1 MSEEESTKLREKI
14 KELDNDLK
22 REMKARIDAEE
33 EARQAK
39 EAQEAAEKSKS
50 EMQKTIKAIQGQVS
64 GTYGNDSPTPLMKRV
79 HPYVYYFL
87 IGGLILY
94 ILYWVFSKGV
104 VLQELRNVA
113 YARGL
118 ITFIF
123 SLGTMGIGVILT
135 IAALE
140 KGEDAGASFTRGK
153 EIFTILVG
161 ILGTIVGFYFGSS
174 EATTQA
180 TPLKVAA
187 VQISNP
193 SPNENTQ
200 ITLSTDIKGAA
211 PYIITLEFQP
221 DLIEPIIQTI
231 DTEGKFEKELTLP
244 EVDKDEAMIIFLTV
258 TDRAGNQVKN
268 NSPAIMIKNTD

>member
-1 MSEEESTKLREKI
+1 
-14 KELDNDLK
+14 
-22 REMKARIDAEE
+22 
-33 EARQAK
+33 
-39 EAQEAAEKSKS
+39 
-50 EMQKTIKAIQGQVS
+50 
-64 GTYGNDSPTPLMKRV
+64 
-79 HPYVYYFL
+79 
-87 IGGLILY
+87 
-94 ILYWVFSKGV
+94 

-268 NSPAIMIKNTD
+268 NSPAIMIKNMD